1 MVEIKCEPS
10 ENLFSLL
17 TRLQATA
24 EGLETEVCFL
34 FPAQAG
40 ILGNILNLK
49 MLLREGE
56 RLGKTVTFKAEGEA
70 GQNLIASLA
79 EGPTA
84 APFETAAAP
93 TASSVAEVVS
103 FGPKR
108 FWPLRLPHFSFSFP
122 RVWWLG
128 LGALSLL
135 LIGGLV
141 ISYWRVPRATVRLK
155 VQSQEL
161 VKSLEVMASPS
172 AQAVDFERR
181 IIPAVV
187 IAVEERGE
195 KSQET
200 TGKKT
205 VGEKARGQVT
215 IYNRTDSA
223 KTFGKGTA
231 VNYSKVEGDNIKT
244 LKFKLEEEA
253 TVPAQTS
260 TISAETRIYISGKA
274 ENVPVTAEAI
284 GPDSNLSAETSFT
297 VHDLPTEQFLAKN
310 TASFTGGEQHEVKTV
325 TEDDQKALVAKL
337 TEELKEKSA
346 ESLRTKLVGDQK
358 LEAGA
363 ANYKIKESK
372 FDHELG
378 DEAEKVKLDSTLEAE
393 ALAYSQAQLVELLTK
408 LIANFVPGQ
417 YTLTGSD
424 QNVEVAVSKIDEQGR
439 FLQFQAKVKGYV
451 RPKFDLEKLKKDLAG
466 QKLAQAQKILGSL
479 AGVEASSISIW
490 PPLPSFMLR
499 LPHVSS
505 RILVEVQ
512 GD

>member
-1 MVEIKCEPS
+1 MVEIKS
-10 ENLFSLL
+10 EANANLFSLL
-17 TRLQATA
+17 VKLHGTA
-24 EGLETEVCFL
+24 ESEVIFL
-34 FPAQAG
+34 FPAQTG

-49 MLLREGE
+49 MLKLEGD

-70 GQNLIASLA
+70 GQNLIAALA

-84 APFETAAAP
+84 VSAGEAEVAQPAEL
-93 TASSVAEVVS
+93 AEVVS
-103 FGPKR
+103 R
-108 FWPLRLPHFSFSFP
+108 PHFSLSLP
-122 RVWWLG
+122 RLWKIG
-128 LGALSLL
+128 LGVLL
-135 LIGGLV
+135 LLLVGGIVL
-141 ISYWRVPRATVRLK
+141 SYWRVPRATVRLK

-172 AQAVDFERR
+172 AQAIDFDRR

-187 IAVEERGE
+187 IMVEERGE
-195 KSQET
+195 KTQET

-205 VGEKARGQVT
+205 VGDKSQGKVT
-215 IYNRTDSA
+215 IYNRTDAA
-223 KTFGKGTA
+223 KTFGAGTGI
-231 VNYSKVEGDNIKT
+231 NYPKVEGDNIKT

-260 TISAETRIYISGKA
+260 TVSAETRIYISGKA
-274 ENVPVTAEAI
+274 ENVPVIAEEI
-284 GPDSNLSAETSFT
+284 GSDSNLPAETSFT
-297 VHDLPTEQFLAKN
+297 VHNLPTEQFLAKN

-337 TEELKEKSA
+337 TEELKAKSA
-346 ESLRTKLVGDQK
+346 GSLQAKLVGDQK

-363 ANYKIKESK
+363 TNYKTTETK
-372 FDHELG
+372 FDHELD
-378 DEAEKVKLDSTLEAE
+378 DEAEKVKLDLTLEAT

-466 QKLAQAQKILGSL
+466 QKLDQAQKILGSL

-499 LPHVSS
+499 LPHVAS